1 MQGPVKCEYR
11 LINGKNQSSVLTVNH
26 SSHQFP
32 VHDFFSMEYLIRS
45 RHKVL
50 TYIEYRAV
58 SGVFRNIDTPPPHRP
73 ASVYGP
79 VFGAGDD
86 TLARG

>member
-1 MQGPVKCEYR
+1 MKCEYS
-11 LINGKNQSSVLTVNH
+11 LINGKNQSSVLTVNP
-26 SSHQFP
+26 SLKTIPLIRFP

-58 SGVFRNIDTPPPHRP
+58 SGVFRNIDPPPPHRP

-79 VFGAGDD
+79 VFGAGGRH
-86 TLARG
+86 TR